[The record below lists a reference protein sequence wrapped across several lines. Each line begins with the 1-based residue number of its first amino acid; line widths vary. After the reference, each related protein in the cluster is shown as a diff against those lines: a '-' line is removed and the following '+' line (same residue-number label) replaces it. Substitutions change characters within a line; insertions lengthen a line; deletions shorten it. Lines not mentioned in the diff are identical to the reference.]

1 MGTWQLPAKLPK
13 DSSTLDLPQD
23 QKAVMRWYGD
33 GVIRGRETLLYMY
46 CAFVGKGK
54 SVALTDKSF
63 WREPHDSNI
72 AAFFSRTA
80 IATKM
85 LTDQRA
91 VL

>member
-1 MGTWQLPAKLPK
+1 MGTWQLPAKLLK
-13 DSSTLDLPQD
+13 DSSTLGLPQD

-63 WREPHDSNI
+63 W
-72 AAFFSRTA
+72 AFYVENPMIQILLLSLA
-80 IATKM
+80 V
-85 LTDQRA
+85 QR
-91 VL
+91 LRRKC

>member
-33 GVIRGRETLLYMY
+33 GGETLLYMY

-54 SVALTDKSF
+54 SVSLTDKSF
-63 WREPHDSNI
+63 W
-72 AAFFSRTA
+72 AFYVENPMIQILLPSLA
-80 IATKM
+80 V
-85 LTDQRA
+85 QR
-91 VL
+91 LRRKC